1 MEYKSN
7 MDETRGNWFHFSS
20 SQTKKSLMPYQEKM
34 KTQLHKEDEH
44 DCNLCHIKKSSSKND
59 YSFLTSY
66 NRKKDFK

>member
-7 MDETRGNWFHFSS
+7 MDERKLVSFFIKPD
-20 SQTKKSLMPYQEKM
+20 KKIPNAVSRKM

-59 YSFLTSY
+59 YSFFTSY
-66 NRKKDFK
+66 SRKKDFK